1 MVQSSINNQNLVD
14 AKKTKD
20 GMDLDAKK
28 NFSVKM
34 EWYGMCFSLNV
45 NAQVIHFGMVLIA
58 WLKQLALTE
67 ESEINWTTVSALQ
80 ELIGME
86 IGVRL

>member
-1 MVQSSINNQNLVD
+1 MVQSSINNQNLAD
-14 AKKTKD
+14 AKKAKD

-45 NAQVIHFGMVLIA
+45 NVQVIHFGMVLIV